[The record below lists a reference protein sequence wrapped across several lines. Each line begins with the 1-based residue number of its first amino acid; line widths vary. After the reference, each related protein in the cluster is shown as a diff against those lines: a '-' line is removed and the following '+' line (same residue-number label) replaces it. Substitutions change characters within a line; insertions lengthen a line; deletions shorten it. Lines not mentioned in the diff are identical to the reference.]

1 MIIDES
7 GWFASLEKSVSVII
21 LLCLWHN
28 EPKWIKNKLPSESSS
43 TNNSSNNDIFITDSP
58 EDLVNTFNIWS
69 DCFHFLLWSID
80 RLLKNY
86 NFHESLLLTLYLIR
100 NTMINHLLIQIF
112 NDLNFNCLEINFSVH
127 LVYQSVN
134 L

>member
-7 GWFASLEKSVSVII
+7 GWFASLEKSVSIVV
-21 LLCLWHN
+21 LLGLWHN
-28 EPKWIKNKLPSESSS
+28 EPKWVKNKLPSKGSS
-43 TNNSSNNDIFITDSP
+43 TNDSSNNDIFITDSP

-86 NFHESLLLTLYLIR
+86 NFYESLLLSLYFIR
-100 NTMINHLLIQIF
+100 NTMINLSLMQVF
-112 NDLNFNCLEINFSVH
+112 NNLNFNSLEINFSVH